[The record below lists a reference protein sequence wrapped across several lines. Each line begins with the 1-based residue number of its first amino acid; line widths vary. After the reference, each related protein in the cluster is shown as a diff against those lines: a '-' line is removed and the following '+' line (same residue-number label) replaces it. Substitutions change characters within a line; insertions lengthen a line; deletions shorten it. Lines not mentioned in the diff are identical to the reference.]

1 MNNQHDLFDQLDD
14 SLVEDTPT
22 PDPIAPSLLGS
33 LAPIMQPESL
43 ARIEA
48 NYQEW
53 LSRQVWAREK
63 EEAE

>member
-1 MNNQHDLFDQLDD
+1 
-14 SLVEDTPT
+14 
-22 PDPIAPSLLGS
+22 
-33 LAPIMQPESL
+33 MQPESL

-53 LSRQVWAREK
+53 LSRQAWAREK